1 MKDVFGNYV
10 IQKVLDFGP
19 KEHIAALFNEI
30 KGKMLEMTKH
40 NYGCRVVQK
49 FILILDVEGQRNILR
64 ELKPSIVECIY
75 DLYGNHV
82 IQKAI
87 EKVPYEEIEFMQK
100 EIELRCKEL
109 CMHTYGC
116 RVIQRILENFPEDAK
131 TSIFERIINNYVLEL
146 SKDQF
151 GNYVIQLILGMGG
164 RIEDKN
170 SVLRCLLGNARALSI
185 HKYASNVVEKWIEYC
200 SPVDKTLIVQE
211 LLGAGE
217 SSCEKENTSLYKM
230 MDNKYGN
237 YVVQKALEDASEQ
250 DRQNFYSKIKIAKM
264 DQNQVSNYVKH
275 VVNCLDRL
283 SISAPDNNSNV

>member
-185 HKYASNVVEKWIEYC
+185 HKYASNVVEK
-200 SPVDKTLIVQE
+200 
-211 LLGAGE
+211 
-217 SSCEKENTSLYKM
+217 
-230 MDNKYGN
+230 
-237 YVVQKALEDASEQ
+237 
-250 DRQNFYSKIKIAKM
+250 
-264 DQNQVSNYVKH
+264 
-275 VVNCLDRL
+275 
-283 SISAPDNNSNV
+283 